1 MEGERNDTRPTW
13 WLLDAIDL
21 LLIGLI
27 WLVEA
32 AVPRGG
38 ARSILEVVVVIP
50 MVGLIV
56 IWVRSNRVAIELEIW
71 ALNPRFVDAVAS
83 AIGRHTRM
91 AMVRNE
97 EEIYVTVENQN
108 FTTKIERY

>member
-32 AVPRGG
+32 AVPQGG

-56 IWVRSNRVAIELEIW
+56 IWVRSNRVAIELEEGSR
-71 ALNPRFVDAVAS
+71 PR
-83 AIGRHTRM
+83 
-91 AMVRNE
+91 
-97 EEIYVTVENQN
+97 
-108 FTTKIERY
+108 